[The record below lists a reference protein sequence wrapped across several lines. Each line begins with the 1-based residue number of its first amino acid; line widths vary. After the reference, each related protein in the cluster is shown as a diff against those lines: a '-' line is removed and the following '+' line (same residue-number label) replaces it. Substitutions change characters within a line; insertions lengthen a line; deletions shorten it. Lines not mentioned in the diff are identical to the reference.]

1 MKNYNQTPTDEWII
15 DQREL
20 DIDKNNVIGRGEY
33 GIVYKAKWR
42 GIEVAVKEFVN
53 LDSHKAMLMMNEFD
67 AMTKLHHPNII
78 QLLGY
83 TQSPFMIVMEYMKN
97 GSLDDYLK
105 KTIFIS
111 LGQKIRFIMDICKGL
126 AYLHARKP
134 SYVIHRDIKT
144 NNFLLGDNLQVK
156 ISDFGIC
163 KVIKT
168 QKIEKSNDNL
178 SSLASGTANAGTFR
192 YMAPELILATAKGK
206 FRTCYTAKVDIYS
219 LGAVMYELFEGQK
232 LFHTCE
238 SRDEFIQWIKTRK
251 IPNFYRSPR
260 FIRNL
265 ILLCMDHNPYER
277 PSALRILRYLEKKKW
292 WAWFYLF

>member
-1 MKNYNQTPTDEWII
+1 MTNYDDTTTDEWII
-15 DQREL
+15 DQCEL
-20 DIDKNNVIGRGEY
+20 EIDKNNMIGRGEY

-105 KTIFIS
+105 KHYFIS

-126 AYLHARKP
+126 VYLHARKP

-163 KVIKT
+163 KVIQS
-168 QKIEKSNDNL
+168 QKIDKSSDNL
-178 SSLASGTANAGTFR
+178 SSLESGTANAGTFR
-192 YMAPELILATAKGK
+192 YMAPELILATVKGK
-206 FRTCYTAKVDIYS
+206 SRTSYTVKIDIYS
-219 LGAVMYELFEGQK
+219 LGAVMYELFEGKK
-232 LFHTCE
+232 LFHKCE
-238 SRDEFIQWIKTRK
+238 SREEFIHWIKTRK
-251 IPNFYRSPR
+251 IPHFYRCPR
-260 FIRNL
+260 FIKNL
-265 ILLCMDHNPYER
+265 ILHCMDHNPNQR
-277 PSALRILRYLEKKKW
+277 PSALEILRYLEKKKW
-292 WAWFYLF
+292 RTWFYLV